1 MSEQQPVD
9 YSNICRLM
17 RDEISKCDLRIK
29 ETEENTKRLSD
40 LQGIRESSIA
50 SVDYC
55 IMVLDSLKPLAK
67 DIQEYITDKRKNSRS
82 ALNNALRVAGEIIP
96 ASMRGITFETEGD
109 EAWLQ
114 APNGAYV
121 DRSEGS
127 GYKGTTSV
135 FLRSVVLSANPDKLQ
150 TLFLDEP
157 LAKLSDER
165 TALLSQYLPAM
176 IENQQVILIE
186 QKKEIYA
193 NAECTL
199 YGFFK
204 SDGYTS
210 IVKE

>member
-1 MSEQQPVD
+1 
-9 YSNICRLM
+9 M

-29 ETEENTKRLSD
+29 QTEENTKKLSNM
-40 LQGIRESSIA
+40 QGIRESSIA
-50 SVDYC
+50 SVKYC
-55 IMVLDSLKPLAK
+55 ETVIESLKPCVK
-67 DIQEYITDKRKNSRS
+67 DIQEYITDKRKKSHS
-82 ALNNALRVAGEIIP
+82 ALNNALRVAAEIIP
-96 ASMRGITFETEGD
+96 ASMRGIKFEMEGD

-165 TALLSQYLPAM
+165 TALLSTYLPKM
-176 IENQQVILIE
+176 VENQQVILIE

-193 NAECTL
+193 NADCTL

-204 SDGYTS
+204 SDGFTS